1 MNNWHMQKSKGD
13 TGQLLVKQYLQ
24 RRGHTVKDLT
34 NQSQYWAKDIDFLV
48 DGQYYMEVKT
58 DYRCGKTG
66 NLFLQHELE
75 YWNGETKEGWFHIS
89 QADYILYLDI
99 RNGIL
104 YLYSLDA
111 LREYVRTHKVI
122 SRCCRDSNKFVY
134 GYCVPIVELRK
145 EGIQISHVN
154 IKEG

>member
-24 RRGHTVKDLT
+24 TRGHKVKDLS
-34 NQSQYWAKDIDFLV
+34 NNPEYWAKDIDFLV
-48 DGQYYMEVKT
+48 DDTFYMQLKT

-75 YWNGETKEGWFHIS
+75 YFLGDTKEGWFHTS
-89 QADYILYLDI
+89 GANYLLYLDI

-104 YLYSLDA
+104 YLYRLEK

-122 SRCCRDSNKFVY
+122 SRCCRDANKIVY

-145 EGIQISHVN
+145 EGIQINHVK
-154 IKEG
+154 IKE